1 MTVERLKAAGGDV
14 VVSEAYASSSGIR
27 EVIADVGAPKLALN
41 GTVRL
46 YCSFE
51 RLWDDVRT
59 RAVLAAFAA
68 SCSSSH
74 VPHMSDQYTF
84 RVDFS

>member
-46 YCSFE
+46 Y
-51 RLWDDVRT
+51 
-59 RAVLAAFAA
+59 
-68 SCSSSH
+68 
-74 VPHMSDQYTF
+74 
-84 RVDFS
+84 